1 MAETEGKNLNTFFD
15 ILARCEAQ
23 LKGAES
29 VIPKDLEEPTP

>member
-1 MAETEGKNLNTFFD
+1 MAEEEGESLNTFFET
-15 ILARCEAQ
+15 LARCEAQ